1 METNEPTGTP
11 SWQTASSAAAQR
23 RQEVLR
29 ERLRASRERADA
41 AGEPGERVRLSIL
54 GLRVDL
60 SYQGALDMARVT
72 DLALNWRPDLVGDLV
87 VNQRPDGTL
96 YVVDGQH
103 RKAAWAMLHEGPEL
117 ATATLSC
124 LVVHRK
130 GPKEEAELYYLLNSK
145 RVAKTYE
152 QQFRARLVYGEVYA
166 SRVVE
171 CVTAVGLTPV
181 YLRSTASRKSEPGQ
195 LAALKTCEG
204 VIRQTD
210 PETLS
215 TVLGLL
221 VEAWGHKPVAVH
233 RTLIAGVYDFHIRYV
248 GEYQRAT
255 FIRLLRNIGP
265 EAVLEANPVPHT
277 PRARALS
284 VSLFIHER
292 YNFKRTKGRLSPFGL
307 DGEKGIQR
315 VVRMYKEKR
324 RSEHREATG

>member
-1 METNEPTGTP
+1 MATYEPPDTP

-23 RQEVLR
+23 RQEALR

-41 AGEPGERVRLSIL
+41 AGEPGERTPLSIL
-54 GLRVDL
+54 DLRVDL
-60 SYQGALDMARVT
+60 SYQGALDMGRVT
-72 DLALNWRPDLVGDLV
+72 ELALNWRPDLAGELV
-87 VNQRPDGTL
+87 VNQRPVGTL
-96 YVVDGQH
+96 YVIDGQH

-117 ATATLSC
+117 ATATLPC
-124 LVVHRK
+124 LVLHLA
-130 GPKEEAELYYLLNSK
+130 GAEEEAELYHLLNSK

-152 QQFRARLVYGEVYA
+152 QQFRARLRYREAYA
-166 SRVVE
+166 SRIVE
-171 CVTAVGLTPV
+171 CVTGVGLTPV
-181 YLRSTASRKSEPGQ
+181 YLRSTASRRTEPGQ
-195 LAALKTCEG
+195 LAALKTCET
-204 VIRQTD
+204 IMTQTD

-233 RTLIAGVYDFHIRYV
+233 RTLISGVYDFHIRYV
-248 GEYQRAT
+248 DEYQRGT

-265 EAVLEANPVPHT
+265 EAILEANPVPHT

-292 YNFKRTKGRLSPFGL
+292 YNFKRTKGRLSPFGI

-315 VVRMYKEKR
+315 VIRLYKEKR
-324 RSEHREATG
+324 RAERREEGA